1 MKTYK
6 KLEITILR
14 LEEDIVRTSPTSVA
28 EDLNGFDDVF
38 SFGTF
43 GA

>member
-6 KLEITILR
+6 KLAIEVLPI
-14 LEEDIVRTSPTSVA
+14 EEDVVRTSVVSTA

-38 SFGTF
+38 SFG
-43 GA
+43 A